1 MKIYISHSTGF
12 DYKKNLYTPLKKF
25 IPASRLILPHE
36 KSHKPTFTKD
46 IIAKKECSF
55 ILAEVS
61 YPSTGQGIELGWASL
76 VDTPIICIYKEKS
89 KISSS
94 LELITSRFI
103 PYKKISDLEDELE
116 QIMSLI

>member
-12 DYKKNLYTPLKKF
+12 DYKNDLYKPLKEI
-25 IPASRLILPHE
+25 IPSSRLIFPHT

-46 IIAKKECSF
+46 IIAKKECAF

-76 VDTPIICIYKEKS
+76 VDIPIICIYKEKAQ
-89 KISSS
+89 ISTS
-94 LELITSRFI
+94 LQLIASRFM
-103 PYKKISDLEDELE
+103 PYKKITDIKDELE
-116 QIMSLI
+116 QIMNLL